1 MKYPNGLYTGLEN
14 IDYVKEV
21 RGKKVATSGYSQSN
35 AATYLLTHT
44 SEDQFT
50 NQCFTKWVI
59 GRKYTFVCPEL
70 FLEWDDA

>member
-1 MKYPNGLYTGLEN
+1 MKYPNGLYSSLDT

-21 RGKKVATSGYSQSN
+21 NGKKVATSGYSQPH
-35 AATYLLTHT
+35 ALWLLLYKTPK
-44 SEDQFT
+44 DKFT
-50 NQCFTKWVI
+50 NQSFSKWVV